1 MTMGDLLFWHR
12 LQFGFTATFHYLFPQ
27 LTMGLALIILVLK
40 GRALARGD
48 EACNTAARFWIR
60 IFGLSFAVG
69 VVTGIPLEF
78 QFGTNWAR
86 FSSHA
91 GGVIGQTLGMEGM
104 FAFFLESTF
113 LGLLVWGERRLSPRL
128 HFLAALAL
136 FVGSWLSGYFI
147 IATNAFMQHPVGY
160 QVAADGSL
168 QLASFW
174 TFLLNPWAIVQYLHN
189 MMGATVTGAFAVA
202 AVGAFWTLRGTHLQQ
217 AALFLKTGVIVG
229 FLASLLVA
237 FPTGDQAGKRVAR
250 HQQPT
255 LAAMEGRWH
264 SGPYAELNLIGQP
277 NVAGRTLDNPVRLPG
292 LLSFI
297 AYGSFS
303 SNVKGLDEF
312 PPDQWPTNLEF
323 LYYGFHIMVG
333 LGTLFI
339 ALMGLSTLCL
349 ALGRLQQIRPL
360 LWVLMLAFPFPF
372 IANSAGWVVA
382 EFGRQPWLVYG
393 LLRTGEGT
401 SQLVHP
407 GQTVF
412 TSLGFA
418 GLYFVLGLLFLF
430 LVGREVNHG
439 PVAH

>member
-1 MTMGDLLFWHR
+1 MGDLLFWHR

-27 LTMGLALIILVLK
+27 LTMGLALVILLLK
-40 GRALARGD
+40 GLGLAKGD
-48 EACNTAARFWIR
+48 ERFDTAARFWIR

-86 FSSHA
+86 FSTHA

-104 FAFFLESTF
+104 FAFFLESTC
-113 LGLLVWGERRLSPRL
+113 LGLLVWGERKLGRKR

-136 FVGSWLSGYFI
+136 FLGSWASGYFI
-147 IATNAFMQHPVGY
+147 VATNAFMQHPVGY
-160 QVAADGSL
+160 LTAADGSL
-168 QLASFW
+168 QLADFW
-174 TFLLNPWAIVQYLHN
+174 AYLLNPWAIVQYLHT
-189 MMGATVTGAFAVA
+189 MMGASVTGAFAVA
-202 AVGAFWTLRGTHLQQ
+202 AVGAFWTLRDEHVVQ
-217 AALFLKTGVIVG
+217 AALFLKTGVCVG
-229 FLASLLVA
+229 LVASCLVA
-237 FPTGDQAGKRVAR
+237 FPTGDQQGKRVAR

-255 LAAMEGRWH
+255 LAAMEGRWR

-277 NVAGRTLDNPVRLPG
+277 NVEGRKLDNPLPLPG

-303 SNVKGLDEF
+303 SNVKGLEEF
-312 PPDQWPTNLEF
+312 PRDQWPTNLEF

-339 ALMGLSTLCL
+339 ALMGLS
-349 ALGRLQQIRPL
+349 ALMLPGGRLLRHRPL
-360 LWVLMLAFPFPF
+360 LWALMLAFPFPF

-393 LLRTGEGT
+393 LMRTVDGT

-412 TSLGFA
+412 TCLGFA

-439 PVAH
+439 PVAQA